1 MQKAQ
6 SSPHLASVALS
17 DQNVKSTNHYKYL
30 GTVLDTEFS
39 DNKNIQTTAIID
51 LCIKQAG
58 ASFSRCSN
66 AVPRTTLPRTKKSL
80 AGSSLTAAPACTNGV
95 WPPLRPVSVVWRR
108 RTNRRP
114 CRPPMSNPSTSPW
127 TA

>member
-30 GTVLDTEFS
+30 GTVLGTEFS
-39 DNKNIQTTAIID
+39 DNKNIQTTAIIN

-58 ASFSRCSN
+58 ASFSRCSDHRCTVVRQSIGFN
-66 AVPRTTLPRTKKSL
+66 NSL
-80 AGSSLTAAPACTNGV
+80 K
-95 WPPLRPVSVVWRR
+95 RR
-108 RTNRRP
+108 HQKFLSKHQIW
-114 CRPPMSNPSTSPW
+114 C
-127 TA
+127 